1 MRSTRT
7 ISAVFFMLML
17 TACAGP
23 TMMGDW
29 VNPNFTG
36 QRFQKILVMG
46 VSKDGN
52 VRRIFEDQFVAELNA
67 RDVDAITSYRHMRD
81 EGPLGE
87 EQVRKIM
94 RSTGATGVIVTR
106 VARVDRESVVT
117 PGSTRVNTVGPHPG
131 PRGGHRHDGFYGLYR
146 SAWTTHVPPTVREF
160 DVFTLETNL
169 WSVEGDELVWSSTTE
184 SLAPSNVFREIEDL
198 IGLVIEAL
206 VKRDLI

>member
-1 MRSTRT
+1 MPSPRT
-7 ISAVFFMLML
+7 VSAVLFMLML

-29 VNPNFTG
+29 VNPNFAG

-67 RDVDAITSYRHMRD
+67 RNVDAVASYRHMTD

-94 RSTGATGVIVTR
+94 RSTGATGVLVTR
-106 VARVDRESVVT
+106 VARVDREAVVT
-117 PGSTRVNTVGPHPG
+117 CGSRK
-131 PRGGHRHDGFYGLYR
+131 
-146 SAWTTHVPPTVREF
+146 REHIDF
-160 DVFTLETNL
+160 I
-169 WSVEGDELVWSSTTE
+169 
-184 SLAPSNVFREIEDL
+184 A
-198 IGLVIEAL
+198 
-206 VKRDLI
+206 